1 MKVYD
6 SASANLL
13 MKHHLNIGFPR
24 GVEEVSNYVKIKY
37 HVVVGDLKRLTWQ
50 RKVSYSQAW
59 VF

>member
-6 SASANLL
+6 SASVNLL
-13 MKHHLNIGFPR
+13 MRHHLSKDFPR

-37 HVVVGDLKRLTWQ
+37 HVVVGDLERLTWQ
-50 RKVSYSQAW
+50 RKVSYSLAW